1 VSEEGIV
8 SEGGGRKTF
17 ALVLLCCASFVA
29 VLDLTIVAIALPSV
43 RRELGFSGG
52 DVQWILTGYALSFGG
67 LLLLMGRAGD
77 LYGRRRLFVYGLAL
91 FAAASLLGGLAWAP
105 WMLVAA
111 RLLQGVGGAALV
123 PASLALVA
131 TTFEEGEERNRAMGV
146 YGAMAGVG
154 FVFGMVLGGVI
165 TEFLGWRWV
174 LFVNVPVA
182 IAVLSLA
189 PAAIRESKDEAAPRT
204 LDLAGAATA
213 TLGLASLIYAVSEA
227 PKNGWASPATLGT
240 AGLGAV
246 LLSLFVAAERRVS
259 APLVRLPIVRRRAV
273 AVPNAAVVLKS
284 MVGAAQLYVLT
295 LYFQDALG
303 HTPLEAG
310 LLFVPMTFASVIASP
325 VAGRLT
331 TRLGARRTAASGF
344 AISAAGLMLVASR
357 MLHEDALTTVLLGMA
372 VAEAGFVTASVPLTV
387 AATGG
392 VGEDQQGLASG
403 VLSTATEF
411 GNALGWATV
420 AAVITAATVAT
431 DGAPEGAAALL
442 SGLCWGLWSAV
453 AFALLALMLVV
464 VFMRPKVAVN
474 QKFDGPSPQNERR
487 VRLRSARRRLSCFL

>member
-1 VSEEGIV
+1 
-8 SEGGGRKTF
+8 
-17 ALVLLCCASFVA
+17 
-29 VLDLTIVAIALPSV
+29 
-43 RRELGFSGG
+43 
-52 DVQWILTGYALSFGG
+52 
-67 LLLLMGRAGD
+67 M
-77 LYGRRRLFVYGLAL
+77 
-91 FAAASLLGGLAWAP
+91 
-105 WMLVAA
+105 
-111 RLLQGVGGAALV
+111 
-123 PASLALVA
+123 
-131 TTFEEGEERNRAMGV
+131 
-146 YGAMAGVG
+146 
-154 FVFGMVLGGVI
+154 
-165 TEFLGWRWV
+165 
-174 LFVNVPVA
+174 
-182 IAVLSLA
+182 
-189 PAAIRESKDEAAPRT
+189 
-204 LDLAGAATA
+204 
-213 TLGLASLIYAVSEA
+213 
-227 PKNGWASPATLGT
+227 
-240 AGLGAV
+240 
-246 LLSLFVAAERRVS
+246 
-259 APLVRLPIVRRRAV
+259 
-273 AVPNAAVVLKS
+273 
-284 MVGAAQLYVLT
+284 LT

-420 AAVITAATVAT
+420 AAVITAATVAPG
-431 DGAPEGAAALL
+431 GAPEGAAALL

>member
-1 VSEEGIV
+1 
-8 SEGGGRKTF
+8 
-17 ALVLLCCASFVA
+17 VLLCCASFVA
-29 VLDLTIVAIALPSV
+29 VVDLTIVAIALPSV

-240 AGLGAV
+240 AGLGGV

-284 MVGAAQLYVLT
+284 MVGAA
-295 LYFQDALG
+295 
-303 HTPLEAG
+303 
-310 LLFVPMTFASVIASP
+310 
-325 VAGRLT
+325 
-331 TRLGARRTAASGF
+331 
-344 AISAAGLMLVASR
+344 
-357 MLHEDALTTVLLGMA
+357 
-372 VAEAGFVTASVPLTV
+372 
-387 AATGG
+387 
-392 VGEDQQGLASG
+392 
-403 VLSTATEF
+403 
-411 GNALGWATV
+411 
-420 AAVITAATVAT
+420 
-431 DGAPEGAAALL
+431 
-442 SGLCWGLWSAV
+442 
-453 AFALLALMLVV
+453 
-464 VFMRPKVAVN
+464 
-474 QKFDGPSPQNERR
+474 
-487 VRLRSARRRLSCFL
+487 

>member
-1 VSEEGIV
+1 
-8 SEGGGRKTF
+8 
-17 ALVLLCCASFVA
+17 
-29 VLDLTIVAIALPSV
+29 
-43 RRELGFSGG
+43 
-52 DVQWILTGYALSFGG
+52 
-67 LLLLMGRAGD
+67 
-77 LYGRRRLFVYGLAL
+77 
-91 FAAASLLGGLAWAP
+91 
-105 WMLVAA
+105 
-111 RLLQGVGGAALV
+111 
-123 PASLALVA
+123 
-131 TTFEEGEERNRAMGV
+131 
-146 YGAMAGVG
+146 
-154 FVFGMVLGGVI
+154 MVLGGVI

-189 PAAIRESKDEAAPRT
+189 PAAIRESKDEVAPRT
-204 LDLAGAATA
+204 LVLAGAATA
-213 TLGLASLIYAVSEA
+213 TLGLTSLIYAVSEA

-420 AAVITAATVAT
+420 AAVITATTVAPG
-431 DGAPEGAAALL
+431 GAPEGAAALL
-442 SGLCWGLWSAV
+442 SGLRWGLWSAV

>member
-1 VSEEGIV
+1 MMVLASEESIV
-8 SEGGGRKTF
+8 SEGGGSAGRETF

-52 DVQWILTGYALSFGG
+52 DAQWILTGYALSFGG
-67 LLLLMGRAGD
+67 LLLFMGRAGD
-77 LYGRRRLFVYGLAL
+77 LYGRRRLFVGGLAL

-105 WMLVAA
+105 WVLVLA

-123 PASLALVA
+123 PASLALVSV
-131 TTFEEGEERNRAMGV
+131 TFVEGEERNRAMGI

-154 FVFGMVLGGVI
+154 FVFGMVLGGVL

-189 PAAIRESKDEAAPRT
+189 PIVIHESKDEAAPRT

-227 PKNGWASPATLGT
+227 PKNGWASPATLST
-240 AGLGAV
+240 AGLGAGF
-246 LLSLFVAAERRVS
+246 LGAFVTAERRAS
-259 APLVRLPIVRRRAV
+259 TPLVPLPILYRRAV

-284 MVGAAQLYVLT
+284 MVGAAQLYALT

-310 LLFVPMTFASVIASP
+310 LLFVPMTLASVVASP

-331 TRLGARRTAASGF
+331 TRLGARQTATWGF
-344 AISAAGLMLVASR
+344 VMSVAGLVLVAWL
-357 MLHEDALTTVLLGMA
+357 MPHKGALVAVLFGMA

-387 AATGG
+387 AATDG
-392 VGEDQQGLASG
+392 VGDDERGLASG
-403 VLSTATEF
+403 LLSTSTEL
-411 GNALGWATV
+411 GNALGWAAV
-420 AAVITAATVAT
+420 GAVIAAATAT
-431 DGAPEGAAALL
+431 SGADAHLG
-442 SGLCWGLWSAV
+442 GLRWGLWSAI
-453 AFALLALMLVV
+453 AYAALALVLVV
-464 VFMRPKVAVN
+464 VCMRP
-474 QKFDGPSPQNERR
+474 
-487 VRLRSARRRLSCFL
+487 RSRETKRSSANA

>member
-1 VSEEGIV
+1 
-8 SEGGGRKTF
+8 
-17 ALVLLCCASFVA
+17 
-29 VLDLTIVAIALPSV
+29 
-43 RRELGFSGG
+43 
-52 DVQWILTGYALSFGG
+52 
-67 LLLLMGRAGD
+67 
-77 LYGRRRLFVYGLAL
+77 
-91 FAAASLLGGLAWAP
+91 
-105 WMLVAA
+105 
-111 RLLQGVGGAALV
+111 
-123 PASLALVA
+123 
-131 TTFEEGEERNRAMGV
+131 
-146 YGAMAGVG
+146 
-154 FVFGMVLGGVI
+154 
-165 TEFLGWRWV
+165 
-174 LFVNVPVA
+174 
-182 IAVLSLA
+182 
-189 PAAIRESKDEAAPRT
+189 
-204 LDLAGAATA
+204 
-213 TLGLASLIYAVSEA
+213 
-227 PKNGWASPATLGT
+227 
-240 AGLGAV
+240 
-246 LLSLFVAAERRVS
+246 
-259 APLVRLPIVRRRAV
+259 
-273 AVPNAAVVLKS
+273 
-284 MVGAAQLYVLT
+284 VLT

-411 GNALGWATV
+411 GNAL
-420 AAVITAATVAT
+420 
-431 DGAPEGAAALL
+431 L

>member
-1 VSEEGIV
+1 
-8 SEGGGRKTF
+8 
-17 ALVLLCCASFVA
+17 
-29 VLDLTIVAIALPSV
+29 
-43 RRELGFSGG
+43 
-52 DVQWILTGYALSFGG
+52 
-67 LLLLMGRAGD
+67 
-77 LYGRRRLFVYGLAL
+77 
-91 FAAASLLGGLAWAP
+91 
-105 WMLVAA
+105 
-111 RLLQGVGGAALV
+111 
-123 PASLALVA
+123 
-131 TTFEEGEERNRAMGV
+131 
-146 YGAMAGVG
+146 
-154 FVFGMVLGGVI
+154 MVLGGVI

-411 GNALGWATV
+411 GNAL
-420 AAVITAATVAT
+420 
-431 DGAPEGAAALL
+431 L

>member
-1 VSEEGIV
+1 MVSED
-8 SEGGGRKTF
+8 GGSAGRKTF

-29 VLDLTIVAIALPSV
+29 VLDVTIVAIALPSV

-52 DVQWILTGYALSFGG
+52 DAEWILTGYALSFGG
-67 LLLLMGRAGD
+67 FLLLMGRAGD
-77 LYGRRRLFVYGLAL
+77 LYGRRRMFVSGLAV

-105 WMLVAA
+105 WVLLAA

-131 TTFEEGEERNRAMGV
+131 ATFAEGEERNRAIGV

-154 FVFGMVLGGVI
+154 FVFGTVLGGVV

-182 IAVLSLA
+182 LAMLSLA
-189 PAAIRESKDEAAPRT
+189 PVAIPESKDEAAPRT
-204 LDLAGAATA
+204 LDIGGAATA
-213 TLGLASLIYAVSEA
+213 TLGIASLIYAVSEA
-227 PKNGWASPATLGT
+227 PKNGWSSPATLGA

-246 LLSLFVAAERRVS
+246 LLCVFVAAERRAS
-259 APLVRLPIVRRRAV
+259 APLVPLPIFRRRAV
-273 AVPNAAVVLKS
+273 AVPNVAIVLKS

-303 HTPLEAG
+303 RTPLEAG
-310 LLFVPMTFASVIASP
+310 LLFVPMTVASVVASP
-325 VAGRLT
+325 FAGRLT
-331 TRLGARRTAASGF
+331 TRLGARRTAAWGF
-344 AISAAGLMLVASR
+344 AISGAGLVLVASR
-357 MLHEDALTTVLLGMA
+357 MPNEDALAAVLLGMA

-392 VGEDQQGLASG
+392 VGERERGLASG
-403 VLSTATEF
+403 VLSTATEL

-420 AAVITAATVAT
+420 AAVIAASGGGTG
-431 DGAPEGAAALL
+431 GAHTLR
-442 SGLCWGLWSAV
+442 WGLWSAIV
-453 AFALLALMLVV
+453 FAFLALLLVV
-464 VFMRPKVAVN
+464 VFMRP
-474 QKFDGPSPQNERR
+474 GPREMG
-487 VRLRSARRRLSCFL
+487 RSSADVTEP